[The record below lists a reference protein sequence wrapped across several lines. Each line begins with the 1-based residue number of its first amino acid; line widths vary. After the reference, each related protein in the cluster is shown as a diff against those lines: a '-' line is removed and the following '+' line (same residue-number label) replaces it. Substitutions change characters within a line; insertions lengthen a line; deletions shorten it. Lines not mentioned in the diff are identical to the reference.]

1 MKIQVLGCYGNIL
14 GGCLMNAF
22 LIIGAVVR
30 DGLCAKPYNPSSFK
44 GIMYDLAFLALGG
57 CGIYFDEILRSC
69 SV

>member
-1 MKIQVLGCYGNIL
+1 
-14 GGCLMNAF
+14 MNAF

-30 DGLCAKPYNPSSFK
+30 DGLSAKPYNPSSFK